1 VHDSYLLLTPFLTL
15 LVVALVGFVGCDIVF
30 GLDRVDYNP
39 PRNLRATRG
48 NGKITLDWDPPSEGP
63 MASNYV
69 LKRATSP
76 GISDTSPGV
85 TYNVTAPATT
95 YEDTDVMDTVTYYYR
110 VSNDSAPSN
119 EIEVPPGIPGL
130 QSLITP
136 TTLGTLRNDFGA
148 FVGMGITV
156 GAAPLVVKTLG
167 RFLVPGNN
175 GVHLVKLVDGATKA
189 DIPGG
194 SVNLNLAGGSA
205 GDFVFAQLP
214 AEITLNPGADYYI
227 ISQEMMGGDQWH
239 DSDTQVSMTGVVT
252 RVYAVNGDGAGNYN
266 TAPVNGSLYG
276 PVNLQY

>member
-1 VHDSYLLLTPFLTL
+1 MHDSYLLLTPFLTL
-15 LVVALVGFVGCDIVF
+15 LVVTLVGFVGCDIVF

-95 YEDTDVMDTVTYYYR
+95 YEDTDVMDSVTYYYR

-119 EIEVPPGIPGL
+119 EVEVPPGIPGL

-136 TTLGTLRNDFGA
+136 ITLGTLRNDFGA

-167 RFLVPGNN
+167 RFMVPGNT
-175 GVHLVKLVDGATKA
+175 GAHLVKLVDGATKA

-194 SVNLNLAGGSA
+194 SVNLNLAGGAA

-214 AEITLNPGADYYI
+214 SAITLNPGADYYI
-227 ISQEMMGGDQWH
+227 ISQEVSGGDQWH
-239 DSDTQVSMTGVVT
+239 DSNTQVSMTGVVT
-252 RVYAVNGDGAGNYN
+252 KVYAVNGDGAGNYN
-266 TAPVNGSLYG
+266 TAPVNGSLYV